1 MPQPTTHDVPTHAV
15 NLRIRSDIRSLIDR
29 AAVAYGKTRSDFMID
44 AARRAAE
51 EALLDQS
58 LVRVDQA
65 TYDHFLAVLDQPPS
79 GEGFDRLM
87 KAAKPWAE

>member
-1 MPQPTTHDVPTHAV
+1 
-15 NLRIRSDIRSLIDR
+15 
-29 AAVAYGKTRSDFMID
+29 
-44 AARRAAE
+44 
-51 EALLDQS
+51 
-58 LVRVDQA
+58 VDQA